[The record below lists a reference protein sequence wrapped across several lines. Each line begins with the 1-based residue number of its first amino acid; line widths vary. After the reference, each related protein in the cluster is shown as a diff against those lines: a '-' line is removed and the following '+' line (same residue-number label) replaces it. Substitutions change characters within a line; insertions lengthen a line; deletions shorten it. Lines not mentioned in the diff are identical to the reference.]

1 MGKGTNGPLGK
12 MTGRTGNLVWRITK
26 NGNVLATKPH
36 KSHVPA
42 TEGQLKVRSKL
53 SLMSSF
59 VSRITGLIN
68 IGFKNYT
75 SKMSATNAAVSYN
88 IKHAIKEEDT
98 EFQIDYPKFAFSRGP
113 LFEPDEPKAVAEA
126 GQKIVVSWAPEK
138 EDTAYNSD
146 TDQLTVL
153 IYNLRTEEFCVA
165 KNKAARA
172 EGVYT
177 MNLPSPFEGD
187 VVHCYINFT
196 SEKGKVSDSV
206 YLGKLLVI

>member
-42 TEGQLKVRSKL
+42 TEGQLKVRNKL

-59 VSRITGLIN
+59 ISRITGLIN

-88 IKHAIKEEDT
+88 IKHAVKEEAG
-98 EFQIDYPKFAFSRGP
+98 EFEIDYSKFAFSRGP
-113 LFEPDEPKAVAEA
+113 LFEPDEPAAVVEV
-126 GQKIVVSWAPEK
+126 GQKIVVSWDPEK

-146 TDQLTVL
+146 TDLLTVL
-153 IYNLRTEEFCVA
+153 VYNPRMEEFCIA
-165 KNKAARA
+165 SNKAARA
-172 EGVYT
+172 DGIYT
-177 MNLPSPFEGD
+177 MTLPRVFEGD
-187 VVHCYINFT
+187 TVHCYINFI

-206 YLGKLLVI
+206 YLGNLLIV